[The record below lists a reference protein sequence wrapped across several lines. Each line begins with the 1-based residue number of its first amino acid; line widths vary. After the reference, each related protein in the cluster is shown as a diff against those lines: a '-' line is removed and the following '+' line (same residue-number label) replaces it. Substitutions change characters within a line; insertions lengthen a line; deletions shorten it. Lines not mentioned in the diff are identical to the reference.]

1 MMGHTG
7 WDSHASQVYGAGRHA
22 SAAVKVQPS
31 RAHGCDHWNGSRYCE
46 ALALHVDEVDD
57 RRYCLEHAGPLAW
70 SDRDVDGVSLG
81 VRLAGELD
89 VQYTPPARLLDVKE
103 SAA

>member
-1 MMGHTG
+1 MIGQE
-7 WDSHASQVYGAGRHA
+7 AS
-22 SAAVKVQPS
+22 
-31 RAHGCDHWNGSRYCE
+31 CDEWVGSRYCE
-46 ALALHVDEVDD
+46 APALHVDEVDD

-89 VQYTPPARLLDVKE
+89 VQYTPPARLLDVKD
-103 SAA
+103 AAA

>member
-1 MMGHTG
+1 M
-7 WDSHASQVYGAGRHA
+7 A
-22 SAAVKVQPS
+22 
-31 RAHGCDHWNGSRYCE
+31 GCDEWMGGRYCG
-46 ALALHVDEVDD
+46 AAAPFTDEVDD
-57 RRYCLEHAGPLAW
+57 RRYCREHAGPLAW

-89 VQYTPPARLLDVKE
+89 VQYAPPARLLDVKE